1 MARADGA
8 TMGYFPPDEA
18 TFLYQKG
25 TGGADAH
32 IDAVRNYFQAQG
44 MFGIPRGG
52 DCDYSTLLEL
62 DLGTVVPSVAG
73 PKRPQDR
80 IALPSLKDQFLNLL
94 QKPISDGGYGKTSED
109 IAVRYSAD
117 IGASEH
123 GLAGIVGGGEQHSAG
138 APAPLRTH
146 APQKATTC

>member
-18 TFLYQKG
+18 TFLYLKA
-25 TGGADAH
+25 TGRADAH

-80 IALPSLKDQFLNLL
+80 IGLPNLKISFSTSCRNLFPMAAMGRRA
-94 QKPISDGGYGKTSED
+94 QTSRFD
-109 IAVRYSAD
+109 TQRTSAR
-117 IGASEH
+117 AS
-123 GLAGIVGGGEQHSAG
+123 
-138 APAPLRTH
+138 
-146 APQKATTC
+146 